1 MELLVRTGSGLFV
14 FADHLLLSLHQ
25 TFFMSGL
32 DWLVLTITLLG
43 IIAYGL
49 YRSRT
54 TQNLE
59 GYFLCNNSM
68 PWYLVLLSIMG
79 TQASA
84 VTFLAPGQS
93 YTDGMRFVQFYFGL
107 PLAMVLLCVTFV
119 PVFHKLKIFTAYE
132 FLEKRFDLKTRTLT
146 SFLFL
151 LQRGLS
157 TGISISAPS
166 IILSSLLGWDIFWTN
181 VFMGGL
187 LIIYTV
193 TGGAKA
199 VAYTQQLQM
208 IIILA
213 GMGVAGYM
221 VIHRLPEGVGFFD
234 ALHVGGKAGKLN
246 VITTGAGEHGFNWN
260 DRYNLWSGLIGGFFL
275 QLSYFGTDQVQVGRY
290 LTAKSTSE
298 GRLSL
303 LMNGL
308 VKVPMQFLIL
318 LLGVMVFSF
327 YQYHREPIFFN
338 QSQLSKLSE
347 SKYKDSLA
355 VLNKEYNAMQ
365 EIKVKQMNLLTTNSL
380 QKGSTDWQ
388 RAQSIVQESEDQ
400 KAKFRGTVKRWL
412 NDKDIKGDDNDTNY
426 IFLRFVVD
434 HLPKGL
440 IGLLIA
446 MIFIAAWGSIAAALN
461 SLASC
466 SIVDFHKRFSKKEIS
481 EKRQYTLSKWY
492 TLLWGIFCI
501 VIAQLAYNI
510 GNSLIEAVNVL
521 GSLFYG
527 VILGIFLVAFYFK
540 RIGATAIF
548 TSAVIVEA
556 FIVTIHILNQK
567 KIVNLSFLWLNVVGA
582 IGVILV
588 ASLLSVFFKKEVS
601 KELPIG
607 NGE

>member
-1 MELLVRTGSGLFV
+1 MELLVLTGNRFFV
-14 FADHLLLSLHQ
+14 FADYLLLSFYQ
-25 TFFMSGL
+25 TFFMSRL

-49 YRSRT
+49 YKSRT
-54 TQNLE
+54 TKDIE
-59 GYFLCNNSM
+59 GYFLCNRSM

-84 VTFLAPGQS
+84 ITFLAPGQS

-107 PLAMVLLCVTFV
+107 PIAMVVLSITFV
-119 PVFHKLKIFTAYE
+119 PVFHKLKVFTAYE

-193 TGGAKA
+193 TGGARA
-199 VAYTQQLQM
+199 VAYTQQLQLV
-208 IIILA
+208 IILG
-213 GMGVAGYM
+213 GMALAGYM
-221 VIHRLPEGVGFFD
+221 VVHRLPAGIGFLD

-246 VITTGAGEHGFNWN
+246 VITTGVNEHGFNWN

-275 QLSYFGTDQVQVGRY
+275 QLSYFGTDQSQVGRY
-290 LTAKSTSE
+290 LTAKSAGES
-298 GRLSL
+298 RLGL

-308 VKVPMQFLIL
+308 VKIPMQFLIL
-318 LLGVMVFSF
+318 LLGVLVFSF
-327 YQYHREPIFFN
+327 YQYHREPVFFN
-338 QSQLSKLSE
+338 ESQLSLLAK
-347 SKYKDSLA
+347 SKYKDSLV
-355 VLNKEYNAMQ
+355 VLKKEYDAVQ
-365 EIKVKQMNLLTTNSL
+365 EVKIKQMNLLASGSL
-380 QKGSTDWQ
+380 QKTSTDWQ
-388 RAQSIVQESEDQ
+388 KAQSIVQVSEDQ
-400 KAKFRGTVKRWL
+400 KARFRSTVKRWL
-412 NDKDIKGDDNDTNY
+412 NDKEIKGDDNDTNY
-426 IFLRFVVD
+426 IFLRFVID

-446 MIFIAAWGSIAAALN
+446 VIFLAAWGSIAAALN

-466 SIVDFHKRFSKKEIS
+466 TIVDFHKRFSRHLITEKK
-481 EKRQYTLSKWY
+481 QYTLSRWY

-501 VIAQLAYNI
+501 AIAQLAYNI

-527 VILGIFLVAFYFK
+527 VILGIFLVAFYLK
-540 RIGATAIF
+540 RIGATAVF
-548 TSAVIVEA
+548 ASAVIVEI
-556 FIVTIHILNQK
+556 FIIVIHILNQK
-567 KIVNLSFLWLNVVGA
+567 KIVSLSFLWLNVIGA
-582 IGVILV
+582 IGVILLS
-588 ASLLSVFFKKEVS
+588 SLLSIMMRTNKRASVGS
-601 KELPIG
+601 D
-607 NGE
+607 